1 MVMLVLMTMLVVDVS
16 IEVSREYRIVTYNFR
31 LRVGW
36 RQGERDEVVKM
47 SLVVVVVQKL
57 NITPQPQAC
66 TLPTTSN
73 SYPESQPLSYPK
85 PARCYPLT
93 RNPRTP
99 SLNPEALNPRAL
111 NPRVLNPK
119 GLHPA
124 ALNPEAPTLKP

>member
-1 MVMLVLMTMLVVDVS
+1 MLVLMTMLVVDVS

-66 TLPTTSN
+66 TLRQRQTHI
-73 SYPESQPLSYPK
+73 L
-85 PARCYPLT
+85 
-93 RNPRTP
+93 NPNPCPTP
-99 SLNPEALNPRAL
+99 SLLA
-111 NPRVLNPK
+111 V
-119 GLHPA
+119 
-124 ALNPEAPTLKP
+124 TL